1 MDEEAIPQTV
11 GAKQLW
17 FKRTVPLIVSAGI
30 IYYYFH
36 EQNWD
41 ELLIAVRSAHLP
53 FALLSVF
60 VPQLVFWF
68 FETLITERHI
78 RWFHGDF
85 SFRNYFWV
93 RGGLYI
99 LMFLNNVI
107 GAGGIIL
114 YLKRKTAMSWKKLWG
129 IMLFR
134 FGLTMWG
141 INIVM
146 VPATIGVHHFGL
158 ADKVELNMFLWWA
171 LLIGGLIWFV
181 QAWGWWHYGSFPRVS
196 RLIVKD
202 RESEFWTAFRLADR
216 QKWLLTWAMVLP
228 PFYLMLIG
236 VWFLA
241 WSFGIHIP
249 FVEYLVLSPIFFFI
263 MDLPIAFAGFGT
275 ATLAWNMFFSD
286 YGDSQAVCALTLFL
300 PFARATCRLLI
311 GFISLRPALRDV
323 TSLLNS
329 NEKIS

>member
-1 MDEEAIPQTV
+1 MNEEAIPQSV
-11 GAKQLW
+11 SVAQLW
-17 FKRTVPLIVSAGI
+17 VRRLVPLLVSGGI
-30 IYYYFH
+30 LYYYFH

-41 ELLIAVRSAHLP
+41 ELFEAVKEAKIIP
-53 FALLSVF
+53 AVLSVF
-60 VPQLVFWF
+60 VPQLIFWF
-68 FETLITERHI
+68 FETLIAERHI

-99 LMFLNNVI
+99 LMFFNNVI
-107 GAGGIIL
+107 GTGGIIL
-114 YLKRKTAMSWKKLWG
+114 YLKRKTGMSWNKLWG
-129 IMLFR
+129 ILLFR

-158 ADKVELNMFLWWA
+158 VDRIELNLYLWWG
-171 LLIGGLIWFV
+171 LLIGGLVWLI
-181 QAWGWWHYGSFPRVS
+181 QAWGWWHHGSFPRVS
-196 RLIVKD
+196 KLIVRDK
-202 RESEFWTAFRLADR
+202 EGEFWTAFRLADR
-216 QKWLLTWAMVLP
+216 RRWLLTWAMVLP
-228 PFYLMLIG
+228 PFYLTLIG
-236 VWFLA
+236 VWVLA
-241 WSFGIHIP
+241 WSFGIYIP

-275 ATLAWNMFFSD
+275 ATMAWNMFFGD
-286 YGDSQAVCALTLFL
+286 YGDSHAVCALTLFL

-323 TSLLNS
+323 SSML
-329 NEKIS
+329 NEKQA